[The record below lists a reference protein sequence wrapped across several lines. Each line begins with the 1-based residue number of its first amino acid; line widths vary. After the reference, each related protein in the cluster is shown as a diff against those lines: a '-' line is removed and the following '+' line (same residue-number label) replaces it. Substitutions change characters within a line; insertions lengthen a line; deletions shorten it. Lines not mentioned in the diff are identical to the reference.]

1 MTLKLLDVEAMR
13 GQRDLMLTLN
23 GETFE
28 IGIRDG
34 SFQKISGVV
43 RSTKNGDVIEWL
55 DLTDGG
61 IEIAHNDCVV
71 RNCFVGARQFHSIYQ
86 LSGAQNLLVDMVTCN
101 GRPDGKTNQNPSNS
115 DFVFAHN
122 RVMTI
127 RRSLFIDAAN
137 DSLNSV
143 GGLIEKSAIMYG
155 GFTPGAH
162 ADAISVHT
170 TVAAFTAQKLYI
182 DYRQYPDKS
191 NVIPNACIKF
201 VSVPSIGQGQGAGNG
216 IAHDVMCYDS
226 VCIGGGYTCYLD
238 TRYSKVERNI
248 VGMSYWY
255 PTTDQGD
262 VYPPVPGGYKNN
274 QNTGDVDEDY
284 AFLGEDDN
292 GGIDPPD
299 PPDPQE
305 PTNEELLAMIVELQ
319 GQVSTTNDRID
330 TLIGNLH
337 QV

>member
-13 GQRDLMLTLN
+13 GKRDLMLTLG

-34 SFQKISGVV
+34 TFTKKDGIV
-43 RSTKNGDVIEWL
+43 RTTKNGDVIEWL
-55 DLTDGG
+55 DLTNGG
-61 IEIAHNDCVV
+61 VEVAHNDCVV
-71 RNCFVGARQFHSIYQ
+71 RNCFVGATPFHSIYQ

-101 GRPDGKTNQNPSNS
+101 GRPDGRTNQNPSNS

-122 RVMTI
+122 RAMTI

-170 TVAAFTAQKLYI
+170 TVAPFTAQKLYI
-182 DYRQYPDKS
+182 DYRQRADKA

-201 VSVPSIGQGQGAGNG
+201 VSVPSIGQSQGAGNG
-216 IAHDVMCYDS
+216 IAHTVACYDS
-226 VCIGGGYTCYLD
+226 VLVGGGYITYLD
-238 TRYSKVERNI
+238 SHSDVQRN
-248 VGMSYWY
+248 VMGYGYWY
-255 PTTDQGD
+255 GNAQTGWC
-262 VYPPVPGGYKNN
+262 YPPAPAGFKNN
-274 QNTGDVDEDY
+274 QGVDAVDDDY
-284 AFLGEDDN
+284 ASLGDDDD
-292 GGIDPPD
+292 GPTPPIPPD
-299 PPDPQE
+299 PEE
-305 PTNEELLAMIVELQ
+305 PTNEELLAMITELQ
-319 GQVSTTNDRID
+319 GQMSTTNDRID
-330 TLIGNLH
+330 QLIANLH
-337 QV
+337 KV